1 MAHIDIKLIVIFGR
15 SEKFITLLKILYP
28 EAKIH
33 IIPWRASLNM
43 ALILLQ
49 QIKEPID
56 LLLICGY
63 DFSSYSSI
71 FIDYLQK
78 NVYHPLKII
87 ELIDKYCMNPNYEI
101 IYIDTLNSSKKYT
114 FSRYFYAK
122 KYLASQLSTL
132 FPFSKIVQLPT
143 IYDGQYGTK
152 IQGGLITK
160 LVSNFLISLGIVKII
175 TTSNLSKKIQAA
187 IANSDQNN
195 KGRMIKPRLISIPRN
210 QFFDRILRILCG

>member
-1 MAHIDIKLIVIFGR
+1 
-15 SEKFITLLKILYP
+15 
-28 EAKIH
+28 
-33 IIPWRASLNM
+33 
-43 ALILLQ
+43 
-49 QIKEPID
+49 
-56 LLLICGY
+56 
-63 DFSSYSSI
+63 
-71 FIDYLQK
+71 
-78 NVYHPLKII
+78 
-87 ELIDKYCMNPNYEI
+87 MNPKYEI

-160 LVSNFLISLGIVKII
+160 LLSNFLISLGIVKII

-195 KGRMIKPRLISIPRN
+195 KGHMIKPRLISLPRN